1 MKSDEVQLFRLP
13 IHNIHKYFLEYCL
26 LYINVSNMWQ
36 VRSVEVEKG
45 GCTFHFSLLS
55 PSATYGRNVRG
66 QESSKHHFVIA
77 VYCPQD
83 CDKKEAGYGW
93 EDTVTQYCLLLI
105 AYWTGD
111 VFGGQIL
118 YGTAQTVQYVL

>member
-1 MKSDEVQLFRLP
+1 
-13 IHNIHKYFLEYCL
+13 
-26 LYINVSNMWQ
+26 MWQ

-83 CDKKEAGYGW
+83 CDKKEARVWLGSYVF
-93 EDTVTQYCLLLI
+93 TVLFIAYCLL
-105 AYWTGD
+105 D
-111 VFGGQIL
+111 R
-118 YGTAQTVQYVL
+118 